1 MTHTSTGA
9 RLAQS
14 TGGTLA
20 DLIPFNG
27 LVYAESL
34 KGSIG
39 DLTTP
44 PYDIISKEAQ
54 KAFYEKNPNNV
65 IRLELPMAPE
75 PETPESNR
83 YTRARADLDRMLSSG
98 VLTVDP
104 VPALY
109 PYTMTFKD
117 PLTGNSRKIQGFVGR
132 IRLEEWEK
140 KIVYPH
146 ERTLQGPKEDR
157 MALFKA
163 TSCSFS
169 QIYLLY
175 PDATREIMGLLAP
188 KSVERFRCT
197 DSDNVLHEL
206 GAVTDAAI
214 LARVTEIF
222 RKKSLYI
229 ADGHH
234 RYETYLAYR
243 NYRRSLETS
252 PNPNAPYEFV
262 TVFLAA
268 MEDENLSV
276 LPTHRLVKSIP
287 GGAKAFL
294 QGLESRASIERF
306 SKDQGDRFL
315 AALRAS
321 NPQETVIGVAVSE
334 TDELLLCRL
343 NVPRGEGVKALDT
356 YWLQE
361 AVLSPLLNITPER
374 IRTEDLLRY
383 DKSDRSVQE
392 KVFGTRDYALGFF
405 IRPVSAK
412 VIESVTQ
419 RGELMPQKST
429 YFYPKPLTGMV
440 MAKL

>member
-1 MTHTSTGA
+1 M
-9 RLAQS
+9 
-14 TGGTLA
+14 
-20 DLIPFNG
+20 
-27 LVYAESL
+27 
-34 KGSIG
+34 
-39 DLTTP
+39 
-44 PYDIISKEAQ
+44 
-54 KAFYEKNPNNV
+54 
-65 IRLELPMAPE
+65 
-75 PETPESNR
+75 
-83 YTRARADLDRMLSSG
+83 
-98 VLTVDP
+98 
-104 VPALY
+104 
-109 PYTMTFKD
+109 
-117 PLTGNSRKIQGFVGR
+117 
-132 IRLEEWEK
+132 
-140 KIVYPH
+140 
-146 ERTLQGPKEDR
+146 
-157 MALFKA
+157 
-163 TSCSFS
+163 
-169 QIYLLY
+169 
-175 PDATREIMGLLAP
+175 
-188 KSVERFRCT
+188 
-197 DSDNVLHEL
+197 
-206 GAVTDAAI
+206 
-214 LARVTEIF
+214 
-222 RKKSLYI
+222 
-229 ADGHH
+229 
-234 RYETYLAYR
+234 
-243 NYRRSLETS
+243 
-252 PNPNAPYEFV
+252 
-262 TVFLAA
+262 
-268 MEDENLSV
+268 
-276 LPTHRLVKSIP
+276 KSIP

-306 SKDQGDRFL
+306 SKAQGDRFL